1 MKEERV
7 GSDSRDMTVDRLTR
21 LLVKDLAELAQIQAK
36 VTNDLVQLLDRLQG
50 AQDQL
55 ELQTEAESADRMDRG
70 VTEHAPAPP
79 PVEESVAEEM
89 AADVRAGADSE
100 TPPEVAEPAVV
111 AEAEEAAE
119 AAEPPPETVEE
130 TATIAE
136 AGQPDQP
143 EQVAGETEEEEDVA
157 ASPDATVLVLE
168 SQDARVG
175 VLWDQVIQIGSL
187 TTPTVPEKI
196 ETDHGSVDLV
206 SLGNLL
212 HGVSR
217 EEKYFVVLGK
227 EGEKAAVACE
237 RMLGLGPFASAS
249 KNEQDS
255 RIQVLQVGLLK
266 TFAKCP
272 HKTAGVGVGQV
283 KPSASQKE
291 EEERDRN
298 GPRRALV
305 AVRYLPARV
314 AICRYLR
321 GRGWQVG
328 EAAGLEAA
336 IVSLDLGRWDAL
348 FLEARGNGHADETE
362 QALLD
367 RVGELSIPV
376 IRVGSRISG
385 YPTQGGPSLM
395 FPFSEAE
402 LDTILEKAGGRA
414 GS

>member
-1 MKEERV
+1 VVEMF
-7 GSDSRDMTVDRLTR
+7 
-21 LLVKDLAELAQIQAK
+21 
-36 VTNDLVQLLDRLQG
+36 
-50 AQDQL
+50 
-55 ELQTEAESADRMDRG
+55 
-70 VTEHAPAPP
+70 
-79 PVEESVAEEM
+79 EESVAS
-89 AADVRAGADSE
+89 AL
-100 TPPEVAEPAVV
+100 PEEPAPTL
-111 AEAEEAAE
+111 E
-119 AAEPPPETVEE
+119 
-130 TATIAE
+130 
-136 AGQPDQP
+136 
-143 EQVAGETEEEEDVA
+143 ETEEEEEEA
-157 ASPDATVLVLE
+157 TPSDATVLVLE
-168 SQDARVG
+168 SHHARVG
-175 VLWDQVIQIGSL
+175 VLWDQVVQIGSL
-187 TTPTVPEKI
+187 TTPTVPDQI
-196 ETDHGSVDLV
+196 ETDHGSVDLF
-206 SLGNLL
+206 SLGSLL

-237 RMLGLGPFASAS
+237 RMLGLGPLASAS
-249 KNEQDS
+249 KNEKDS

-266 TFAKCP
+266 TFAKVP
-272 HKTAGVGVGQV
+272 ARSQGAGVGDGR
-283 KPSASQKE
+283 PSALEKE

-348 FLEARGNGHADETE
+348 FLEARGNGHADDAE
-362 QALLD
+362 QALLN
-367 RVGELSIPV
+367 RTGELSIPV